1 MKVSDRKGSAKA
13 IFLAVLAIEFGMFLW
28 LAILFDAPL
37 FTPIHQGVRLLYA
50 NVVCSFLQFSLQRKA
65 SNVVRIF
72 PRRSSTEKLS
82 SRTFSLFFSDLDIG
96 ICVSDKENI
105 AKLRDH
111 FYQLKSRLIFMGEL
125 EVYTFREF
133 EELESLE
140 EDIGELYQVLRDM
153 RKIGWIKGQLKTQ
166 KRNPYHRYKDHRA
179 LKNIKRKWSL
189 RSFHHPVLQA
199 TKLLKKYLGNSAG
212 QLPRS
217 CDFSCSVFCPYLF
230 LRVSLSPREPQLQDW
245 LLLLSCTP
253 TWERGDAQLDE
264 FTCTIRKNYDGI
276 RVIFEKLNRLEF
288 LVATAFV
295 RGASKPEDWHSIW
308 LRQLFVGQEAVR
320 LK

>member
-1 MKVSDRKGSAKA
+1 MFLPLA
-13 IFLAVLAIEFGMFLW
+13 IF
-28 LAILFDAPL
+28 FDASCFAPV
-37 FTPIHQGVRLLYA
+37 HQFVRFLYA

-65 SNVVRIF
+65 GNRIKIF
-72 PRRSSTEKLS
+72 PRRSSTEKAS
-82 SRTFSLFFSDLDIG
+82 ARTFSLFFSDLDIG
-96 ICVSDKENI
+96 VCVEQEQDI
-105 AKLRDH
+105 ASIRNH
-111 FYQLKSRLIFMGEL
+111 FYQLKRCLLFLGEL
-125 EVYTFREF
+125 EVFTFQEL
-133 EELESLE
+133 EELKLLE
-140 EDIGELYQVLRDM
+140 NDIGELYQFLRDM

-189 RSFHHPVLQA
+189 RSFHQPVLQA
-199 TKLLKKYLGNSAG
+199 TKLLKKYLGNTVG

-230 LRVSLSPREPQLQDW
+230 LRVSLSPRKPQLQDW

-264 FTCTIRKNYDGI
+264 FICTIRKNYDGI

-295 RGASKPEDWHSIW
+295 RGAKEQEQWHPSW
-308 LRQLFVGQEAVR
+308 LNQLSVGISAGR
-320 LK
+320 PK